1 MPPVVAAR
9 PACRFGDGL
18 AIGPDLEGAGRS
30 RWRRRSN
37 LWAAWPRTSSSS
49 WPQASPLD
57 PVPSRAGRRVMDA
70 AGAVTRSAPRP
81 PGSSATGVAWRTAPV
96 AVWAATLP
104 GARMRPFRLT
114 MRTTDG
120 PSEVDLPPAENDDS
134 VVALL
139 VDPHTFPVAGFLRD
153 NGTLPVV
160 GGLASARGGPGSN
173 RLFLDGEVHAHG
185 GVGLLVG
192 GEIRTRTLVSHGCRP
207 IGPPMTVTRAE
218 RNVLLEL
225 AGAPALQR
233 LSEVVD
239 ALPVPRRRAAAR
251 ALQLGVVVDEY
262 ADEHARGD
270 FLVRGILGAD
280 EMTGAVAVGDVIEV
294 GRTVRFQ
301 VRDAGS
307 AAEDL
312 GAALPAADP
321 ARRAARCCSPA
332 RLDGPARPAGPRRA
346 RRAGQAG
353 RRRGG
358 RAAGRGGDRAG
369 RGPQPPPREQHR
381 GPCPRLN
388 ESWRAS
394 ADEPEEAPHLV
405 DERLRL
411 LQRREVAADGRFGPV
426 AQVGEPAL
434 HPVARQ
440 PRELAQELGDP
451 GRHLDRVHTAASV
464 APSTAAPTTRG
475 GGQPVE
481 HHVVEQAIASDAV
494 ERVARTV
501 RPVPELLDDPRAERG
516 EVDQPYPTVCG
527 RVDCSCA

>member
-18 AIGPDLEGAGRS
+18 AIGPDLEGAGEVA
-30 RWRRRSN
+30 
-37 LWAAWPRTSSSS
+37 LAQALEPLGGVAPDLLCFFVAAG
-49 WPQASPLD
+49 
-57 PVPSRAGRRVMDA
+57 VPARPGAVEEAGRRVMDA
-70 AGAVTRSAPRP
+70 AG
-81 PGSSATGVAWRTAPV
+81 SATTIGATAAGVFGNGRGVAHGPAV
-96 AVWAATLP
+96 AIWAATLP

-114 MRTTDG
+114 TRTTDG
-120 PSEVDLPPAENDDS
+120 LPEVDLPPAENDDS
-134 VVALL
+134 AVALL

-153 NGTLPVV
+153 NGTVPVV

-192 GEIRTRTLVSHGCRP
+192 GGIRTRTLVSHGCRP

-312 GAALPAADP
+312 RAALPVADP
-321 ARRAARCCSPA
+321 ATPSGALLFSCKARRS
-332 RLDGPARPAGPRRA
+332 LFARPDHDARVVRDRLGGGAVAGLLA
-346 RRAGQAG
+346 AGEIG
-353 RRRGG
+353 PVGG
-358 RAAGRGGDRAG
+358 R
-369 RGPQPPPREQHR
+369 
-381 GPCPRLN
+381 N
-388 ESWRAS
+388 
-394 ADEPEEAPHLV
+394 HLH
-405 DERLRL
+405 
-411 LQRREVAADGRFGPV
+411 GN
-426 AQVGEPAL
+426 
-434 HPVARQ
+434 
-440 PRELAQELGDP
+440 
-451 GRHLDRVHTAASV
+451 
-464 APSTAAPTTRG
+464 STAVLALG
-475 GGQPVE
+475 
-481 HHVVEQAIASDAV
+481 
-494 ERVARTV
+494 
-501 RPVPELLDDPRAERG
+501 
-516 EVDQPYPTVCG
+516 
-527 RVDCSCA
+527 